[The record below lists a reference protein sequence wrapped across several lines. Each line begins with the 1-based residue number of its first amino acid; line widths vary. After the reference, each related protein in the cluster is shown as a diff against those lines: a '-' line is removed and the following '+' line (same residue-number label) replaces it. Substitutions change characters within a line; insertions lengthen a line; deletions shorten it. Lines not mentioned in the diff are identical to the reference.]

1 MRLPINTLPARRGA
15 SACGRFQDWHK
26 CGRGRALLQG
36 RFRGS
41 RNDLVDA
48 FEIGRATERE
58 RLQLLLQTR
67 RSLLTSNGGSNRAVS
82 EIDTILKLVQVA
94 QTPLDDRLAELAQ
107 QFNVSR
113 DQVIARAIGAA

>member
-1 MRLPINTLPARRGA
+1 MDGFKIGTSQGPGA
-15 SACGRFQDWHK
+15 PLR
-26 CGRGRALLQG
+26 G

-67 RSLLTSNGGSNRAVS
+67 RSLLTSNGGSGRAVA
-82 EIDTILKLVQVA
+82 EIDIILGMIQSA
-94 QTPLDDRLAELAQ
+94 QTPLDGRLAELAQ

>member
-1 MRLPINTLPARRGA
+1 MGLPINTLPARRGA

-26 CGRGRALLQG
+26 CGRGRDLLQG

-41 RNDLVDA
+41 RSDLVDA

-67 RSLLTSNGGSNRAVS
+67 RSLLTGNGGSGRAVS
-82 EIDTILKLVQVA
+82 EIDTILQMVQSA

-113 DQVIARAIGAA
+113 DCVIARAIGAA